1 MLLFQDVF
9 VEFYAP
15 WCGKF
20 KHRIVEKKV
29 KPCPKYKTNSKEPN
43 YNNNINIM
51 IKSLNEPL

>member
-43 YNNNINIM
+43 IM
-51 IKSLNEPL
+51 INSLNEPLGP